1 MRVLLFLLPIFLV
14 SCATYD
20 NIEPAVAPGEQLVLT
35 EDSITVYLMRPESAL
50 FSPAT
55 NGDYGPPI
63 HIDVYAFN
71 QLFGSIPPNSY
82 MELRLPLDENGT
94 VHLSGKLWDFSNLR
108 LSAQPNTT
116 HYLRLVSEPIAPPR
130 LNFRM
135 LGPVEGPKVL
145 RRSRHRVEPLPLAGN
160 QLISTAAR

>member
-1 MRVLLFLLPIFLV
+1 MRVLLFLLPVFLV

-20 NIEPAVAPGEQLVLT
+20 QIEPAVGPGEELVLT
-35 EDSITVYLMRPESAL
+35 EDSITVFLMRPEGAL
-50 FSPAT
+50 FS
-55 NGDYGPPI
+55 YGAFGEYGLPNQ
-63 HIDVYAFN
+63 IDVYAFN

-82 MELRLPLDENGT
+82 MELRLPLDQRGT

-116 HYLRLVSEPIAPPR
+116 HYLHLVSEPIAPPR
-130 LNFRM
+130 LIFRM

-145 RRSRHRVEPLPLAGN
+145 RRSRHRVDPLSLAGN
-160 QLISTAAR
+160 HLISATDH